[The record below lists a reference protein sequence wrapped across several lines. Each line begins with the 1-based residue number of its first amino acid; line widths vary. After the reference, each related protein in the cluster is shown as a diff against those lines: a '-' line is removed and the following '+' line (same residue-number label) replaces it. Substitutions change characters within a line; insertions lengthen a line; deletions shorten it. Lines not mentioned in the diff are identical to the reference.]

1 MWRNLQAARPLLFCL
16 MQVHCLMQNPALN
29 SAIQLIQTENGY
41 AAYDPTTDK
50 LHELNPT
57 ASLIVEL
64 CDGKRCV
71 EEICAFLAPMLP
83 EGSAEGVKGW
93 IEEGVA
99 AGLLSWGGDPGN
111 SHRELSAE
119 ELHKISRRLRYR
131 DKEEIALLCQQQAT
145 ALAPNDPDMW
155 YDLGEMAEMVGKRDE
170 ARAAYEKYIEFK
182 PDDAEI
188 RHILVALRGEPPP
201 PRMPNVALEQ
211 MYAEFS
217 RNFEKN
223 LIDELGYKGPEQVRG
238 LVDPLLGDRQ
248 NLAVLDL
255 GCGTGLAGV
264 QFKPRASRL
273 TGVDISPEMI
283 ELARARSLYDRL
295 DVAEITDWLAR
306 CSERFELIVC
316 CDCLI
321 YFGDLRQVVVPVA
334 ELLCPR
340 GLFAFTL
347 ERGDHY
353 PHRLVDS
360 GRYTHHAD
368 HVREVAAEAKLNV
381 ARLEEAFLRDE
392 YGKPLTGLFV
402 VLEKSSNS

>member
-1 MWRNLQAARPLLFCL
+1 
-16 MQVHCLMQNPALN
+16 MQNPALN
-29 SAIQLIQTENGY
+29 SVIQLIQTETGY
-41 AAYDPTTDK
+41 AAYDPITDK

-64 CDGKRCV
+64 CDGKRSV

-83 EGSAEGVKGW
+83 AGSEEGVKGW

-99 AGLLSWGGDPGN
+99 AGLLVPGGDPGN
-111 SHRELSAE
+111 AHRELTAE

-131 DKEEIALLCQQQAT
+131 DREQIALLCQQQAT

-155 YDLGEMAEMVGKRDE
+155 YDLGEMSEMVGKRDG

-188 RHILVALRGEPPP
+188 KHILVALRDEPAP

-211 MYAEFS
+211 MYADFS
-217 RNFEKN
+217 RTFEKN
-223 LIDELGYKGPEQVRG
+223 VIDELGYKAPQQVRE
-238 LVDPLLGDRQ
+238 LIDPLLGDRQ

-264 QFKPRASRL
+264 QFKPRAARL
-273 TGVDISPEMI
+273 IGVDISPEMV
-283 ELARARSLYDRL
+283 ELARARGLYDRL
-295 DVAEITDWLAR
+295 DVAEITEWLAR

-321 YFGDLRQVVVPVA
+321 YFGDLRQVLLPVA
-334 ELLCPR
+334 QMLCPR

-347 ERGDHY
+347 ERGEQY
-353 PHRLVDS
+353 PHRLADS

-392 YGKPLTGLFV
+392 YGTPLTGLFV
-402 VLEKSSNS
+402 VLEKGGF

>member
-1 MWRNLQAARPLLFCL
+1 
-16 MQVHCLMQNPALN
+16 MQNPALN
-29 SAIQLIQTENGY
+29 SAIQLIQTESGY
-41 AAYDPTTDK
+41 VAYDPTTDK

-64 CDGKRCV
+64 SDGKRSV

-83 EGSAEGVKGW
+83 EGSAEGIKAW

-99 AGLLSWGGDPGN
+99 AGLLSPGGDPGTA
-111 SHRELSAE
+111 HRELSAE
-119 ELHKISRRLRYR
+119 ELHTISSRLRYR
-131 DKEEIALLCQQQAT
+131 DKEQIALLCQQQAT
-145 ALAPNDPDMW
+145 ALAPNDPEMW
-155 YDLGEMAEMVGKRDE
+155 YDLGEMAEMAGQREE
-170 ARAAYEKYIEFK
+170 ARAAYEKYVEFK

-201 PRMPNVALEQ
+201 PRMSNVALEQ

-223 LIDELGYKGPEQVRG
+223 VIEELGYKGPERVRE
-238 LVDPLLGDRQ
+238 LIEPLLGERQ

-264 QFKPRASRL
+264 QFKPRSSRL
-273 TGVDISPEMI
+273 IGVDISPEMI
-283 ELARARSLYDRL
+283 ELARARNLYDRL
-295 DVAEITDWLAR
+295 DVAEITDWTAH

-321 YFGDLRQVVVPVA
+321 YFGDLRQVLLPVA
-334 ELLCPR
+334 EILCPR
-340 GLFAFTL
+340 GVFAFTL

-368 HVREVAAEAKLNV
+368 HVREVAAEAKLQV
-381 ARLEEAFLRDE
+381 TRLEEGFLREE
-392 YGKPLTGLFV
+392 YGSPC
-402 VLEKSSNS
+402 

>member
-1 MWRNLQAARPLLFCL
+1 
-16 MQVHCLMQNPALN
+16 MQNPALN

-41 AAYDPTTDK
+41 AAYEPITDK

-64 CDGKRCV
+64 CDGKRSV

-83 EGSAEGVKGW
+83 AGSTEGVKSW
-93 IEEGVA
+93 IEEGIA
-99 AGLLSWGGDPGN
+99 AGLLVPDGDPGN
-111 SHRELSAE
+111 AHRELTAA

-131 DKEEIALLCQQQAT
+131 DKEQIALLCQQQAT

-188 RHILVALRGEPPP
+188 KHILVALRGEPAP
-201 PRMPNVALEQ
+201 PRMPNLALEQ
-211 MYAEFS
+211 MYADFS
-217 RNFEKN
+217 RTFEKN
-223 LIDELGYKGPEQVRG
+223 LCEELGYKGPQQVRE
-238 LVDPLLGDRQ
+238 LIDPLLGDRQ

-264 QFKPRASRL
+264 QFKPRAARL
-273 TGVDISPEMI
+273 IGVDISPEMV
-283 ELARARSLYDRL
+283 ELARARNLYDRL
-295 DVAEITDWLAR
+295 DVAEITEWLAH

-321 YFGDLRQVVVPVA
+321 YFGDLRQVLLPVA

-340 GLFAFTL
+340 GVLAFTL
-347 ERGDHY
+347 ERGEHH
-353 PHRLVDS
+353 PHQLVDS
-360 GRYTHHAD
+360 GRYTHHEN

-381 ARLEEAFLRDE
+381 TRLEEAFLRDE

-402 VLEKSSNS
+402 VLEKGSGA